1 MMLAA
6 RHSGMMRAG
15 SAMRSSD
22 KNKMDQKIAMKK
34 AVVGRGR
41 CATSASAVKRDEN
54 ATASTK
60 VAMAVACATVV
71 GDAGAARAGAVSDRL
86 AAALDAADS
95 AAESA
100 NAVFERVG
108 AVIDQGV
115 DLAQQAAPVVLPAA
129 ERAVKAVQPIG
140 EAVGSYAGRALAPVA
155 DEAVKAAASAGSQAI
170 GAADSALKAQ
180 GVDVS
185 PALKVVGDGAE
196 ATAKVAVPLAE
207 KAVDFLTHASG
218 AELAQTGAE
227 LFAAYLLL
235 PVFFKVLADIGRG
248 YRGDLR
254 PIEAYDMLLSGD
266 AVIVDT
272 RGSDVTVQLPGGA
285 NRRVL
290 VCDLGAA
297 GGFSGAASGKVA
309 ALKIASLK
317 GVKRNKRI
325 ILLDQGG
332 GNKSLAKALSK
343 QGFGKVYVVKGGF
356 NAWRSTGLAT
366 SA

>member
-22 KNKMDQKIAMKK
+22 KNKMARKNALKK

-41 CATSASAVKRDEN
+41 CATSASAVKRNEN

-60 VAMAVACATVV
+60 VAMAVACATVI

-86 AAALDAADS
+86 AATLDAADS

-100 NAVFERVG
+100 NAVFERIG

-155 DEAVKAAASAGSQAI
+155 DEVVKAAASAGSQAV
-170 GAADSALKAQ
+170 GAADSALKSQ
-180 GVDVS
+180 GVDVG

-207 KAVDFLTHASG
+207 QAVDFLTHASG

-227 LFAAYLLL
+227 LFAAYLLA

-317 GVKRNKRI
+317 GVKRNKRV

-332 GNKSLAKALSK
+332 GNKSLAKALAK

>member
-1 MMLAA
+1 MLAA

-15 SAMRSSD
+15 SATRLND
-22 KNKMDQKIAMKK
+22 KYKMDQKIMKK

-41 CATSASAVKRDEN
+41 CATTSASAVKRNEN
-54 ATASTK
+54 ASTK
-60 VAMAVACATVV
+60 LAMGVACMTIV

-100 NAVFERVG
+100 SAVFERVG

-155 DEAVKAAASAGSQAI
+155 DEAVKAAASAGSQAV

-207 KAVDFLTHASG
+207 KAVDYLSHASG

-227 LFAAYLLL
+227 LFAAYLLV

-272 RGSDVTVQLPGGA
+272 RGADVTVQLPGGA

-317 GVKRNKRI
+317 GVKRNRRI